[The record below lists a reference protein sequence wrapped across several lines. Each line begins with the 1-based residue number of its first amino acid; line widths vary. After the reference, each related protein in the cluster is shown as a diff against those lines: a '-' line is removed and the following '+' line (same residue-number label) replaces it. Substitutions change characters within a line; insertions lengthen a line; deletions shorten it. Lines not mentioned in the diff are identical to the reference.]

1 MIQPTA
7 PLPLEVYKNTIII
20 TDKTKMIKSP
30 NRPIKNI
37 GIRMIS
43 PKIAIN
49 NCNGIEDHNTKKQLT
64 GLDNDKSRNTPF
76 FIVKYT
82 VKNRYKVLIKK

>member
-43 PKIAIN
+43 PKTATN
-49 NCNGIEDHNTKKQLT
+49 NYNGIEAHNTKK
-64 GLDNDKSRNTPF
+64 
-76 FIVKYT
+76 
-82 VKNRYKVLIKK
+82 

>member
-43 PKIAIN
+43 PKMATN
-49 NCNGIEDHNTKKQLT
+49 NCNGIEAHNTKK
-64 GLDNDKSRNTPF
+64 
-76 FIVKYT
+76 
-82 VKNRYKVLIKK
+82 